1 MHKAVYFLILITFVI
16 VSKTLSGMNY
26 LDKHGVAVLGNV
38 IVLAGFTL
46 ALSVTLMHTLKLY

>member
-1 MHKAVYFLILITFVI
+1 MHKAVYILILITFLI

-46 ALSVTLMHTLKLY
+46 ALSVTLMHMLTLY